1 VAISARFTADFA
13 SFYQAVQKA
22 EVSLKSFETGA
33 GKVEKTLNR
42 MGDSFSGVKIIQD
55 ATLAEKA
62 IEKIGGATKLTAAEQ
77 EHANKLVNE
86 AIAKYQAL
94 GMVAPKALTDLA
106 TATSNTV
113 GKSAQ
118 FLGDLKTHI
127 VANAAGFV
135 SAQAAIGAA
144 QAGFR
149 MLTKFVGDSV
159 TAYTEAEAIQKKLT
173 VALKQQGPFAV
184 SAAQDYEKLAKQFQ
198 RTTAFEDDMITATQA
213 MLVQVGDVMPNQMEG
228 ALKAT
233 TDLAAGL
240 GIDLQ
245 QATMLVGKA
254 FAGNTES
261 LGRYGV
267 NIDEA
272 RFKTEGATVVLD
284 AIQRRFGGQAQAELD
299 TYAGKVKQLAN
310 EWGNFQEA
318 VGEFIVDDPVVRAGL
333 ILLVDAFSK
342 QKTEVK
348 EVKDGWVTW
357 MTFMPQWVHVLKG
370 AHDGVKGLAEEI
382 VILSDAARLAQNI
395 KAPDFGGAQ
404 RANQFKAGSI
414 DVQKYLADEA
424 KAAKRAEDAIQDYAR
439 EQERTAKAVID
450 AYEDVRKA
458 AVNYYGLIQ
467 KANAGGIDGLKLH
480 GEVTAKVLT
489 AEIDKWLELRKVIDS
504 VIGKVTE
511 GSAHLGI
518 NPKDIKDNVFK
529 VGDGGINLLPAAL
542 TAVAP
547 FRDAFAEFGK
557 ELPQIIFGTLQG
569 GGSMVGA
576 LASGLAVTFS
586 KQFETALAKSIKDGT
601 KLSTE
606 NKALGTAAV
615 GLGSFVGGFGI
626 GESQGKAVGAVGGAA
641 AGAMAGLPLAAV
653 TGGLSVAVG
662 AVAGFFGGIFG
673 GAKKAKEELKKLR
686 QAQDDIVKHFGSME
700 KLKDAADDAGV
711 SIGNAIKT
719 KNAAE
724 FERFVKR
731 LNEALEKQKERWDGI
746 APIIGNINQLGGR
759 LPASFQGYIDKL
771 GEAKM
776 LTSDNLDILKQLTGE
791 GEVDWKK
798 LQGVAEEYGINLAGL
813 GDKFQSAKIRDG
825 AQKIWDDFQLLIGAG
840 ADTNAVLDGMSDEI
854 SNLVNN
860 SMKFKVDI
868 PANFKPLIEQLMDSG
883 KLLDENGDKIT
894 DLGKLKFSD
903 TIQTSIEKLVDKLQE
918 FLDTLLEIPD
928 AMSRIPRRL
937 DVDMVVGGGGGASQD
952 SGGAFGGAPIVIE
965 TNIDGEI
972 VARNQV
978 QHVPFALRTAGV
990 I

>member
-1 VAISARFTADFA
+1 LAISARFTADFA

-77 EHANKLVNE
+77 ERANKLVTE

-94 GMVAPKALTDLA
+94 GLVAPKALTDLA

-127 VANAAGFV
+127 VATAAGFV

-333 ILLVDAFSK
+333 ILMVDAFSK

-348 EVKDGWVTW
+348 ETKDGWVTW

-450 AYEDVRKA
+450 AYEDTRRAFVSYYSIIAKAGVANPLQGLADSTKVHIDAINNILIKSMDVWVEYGKAIAKA
-458 AVNYYGLIQ
+458 AKQFDDLGDLNF
-467 KANAGGIDGLKLH
+467 KLP
-480 GEVTAKVLT
+480 GRDVTGVVR
-489 AEIDKWLELRKVIDS
+489 D
-504 VIGKVTE
+504 
-511 GSAHLGI
+511 
-518 NPKDIKDNVFK
+518 
-529 VGDGGINLLPAAL
+529 LPPQL
-542 TAVAP
+542 VAP

-557 ELPQIIFGTLQG
+557 ELPEIIFGTLQG
-569 GGSMVGA
+569 GGSIVGA
-576 LASGLAVTFS
+576 MASGLAATFS
-586 KQFETALAKSIKDGT
+586 QQFQKALAKSIKDGT
-601 KLSTE
+601 ALSTG
-606 NKALGTAAV
+606 NKALGVGAV

-686 QAQDDIVKHFGSME
+686 QAQEDIVKHFGSME

-711 SIGNAIKT
+711 SIGNALKT

-746 APIIGNINQLGGR
+746 APIIGNISQLGGR
-759 LPASFQGYIDKL
+759 LPASFQGYIDQLEK
-771 GEAKM
+771 GKM
-776 LTSDNLDILKQLTGE
+776 LTSDNLTILKQLTGE
-791 GEVDWKK
+791 GETDWKR
-798 LQGVAEEYGINLAGL
+798 LQSVAEQYGINLAGL
-813 GDKFQSAKIRDG
+813 GDKFQAAKLSAG
-825 AQKIWDDFQLLIGAG
+825 AQQIWDDFQLLIGAG
-840 ADTNAVLDGMSDEI
+840 ADTNTVLDGMADEI
-854 SNLVNN
+854 GNLIKNAKQFGVA
-860 SMKFKVDI
+860 I
-868 PANFKPLIEQLMDSG
+868 PENFRPLIEKLMESG
-883 KLLDENGDKIT
+883 KLLDDNGEAIT
-894 DLGKLKFSD
+894 DLSTLKFSD
-903 TIQTSIEKLVDKLQE
+903 SIQTSIEKLVDTLQD
-918 FLDTLLEIPD
+918 FLDKLLEIPD
-928 AMSRIPRRL
+928 AMSRIPRSL
-937 DVDMVVGGGGGASQD
+937 DVDFNAGGAGAQD

-965 TNIDGEI
+965 TNIDGEV

>member
-333 ILLVDAFSK
+333 ILMVDAFSK

-348 EVKDGWVTW
+348 ETKDGWVTW

-450 AYEDVRKA
+450 AYEDTRRAFVSYYSIIAKAGVANPLQGLADSTKVHIDAINNILIKSMDVWVEYGKAIAKA
-458 AVNYYGLIQ
+458 AKQFDDLGDLNF
-467 KANAGGIDGLKLH
+467 KLP
-480 GEVTAKVLT
+480 GRDVTGVVR
-489 AEIDKWLELRKVIDS
+489 D
-504 VIGKVTE
+504 
-511 GSAHLGI
+511 
-518 NPKDIKDNVFK
+518 
-529 VGDGGINLLPAAL
+529 LPPQL
-542 TAVAP
+542 VAP

-557 ELPQIIFGTLQG
+557 ELPEIIFGTLQG
-569 GGSMVGA
+569 GGSIVGA
-576 LASGLAVTFS
+576 MASGLAATFS
-586 KQFETALAKSIKDGT
+586 QQFQKALAKSIKDGT
-601 KLSTE
+601 ALSTG
-606 NKALGTAAV
+606 NKALGVGAV

-686 QAQDDIVKHFGSME
+686 QAQEDIVKHFGSME

-711 SIGNAIKT
+711 SIGNALKT

-746 APIIGNINQLGGR
+746 APIIGNISQLGGR
-759 LPASFQGYIDKL
+759 LPASFQGYIDQLEK
-771 GEAKM
+771 GKM
-776 LTSDNLDILKQLTGE
+776 LTSDNLTILKQLTGE
-791 GEVDWKK
+791 GETDWKR
-798 LQGVAEEYGINLAGL
+798 LQSVAEQYGINLAGL
-813 GDKFQSAKIRDG
+813 GDKFQAAKLSAG
-825 AQKIWDDFQLLIGAG
+825 AQQIWDDFQLLIGAG
-840 ADTNAVLDGMSDEI
+840 ADTNTVLDGMADEI
-854 SNLVNN
+854 GNLIKNAKQFGVA
-860 SMKFKVDI
+860 I
-868 PANFKPLIEQLMDSG
+868 PENFRPLIEKLMESG
-883 KLLDENGDKIT
+883 KLLDDNGEAIT
-894 DLGKLKFSD
+894 DLSTLKFSD
-903 TIQTSIEKLVDKLQE
+903 SIQTSIEKLVDTLQD
-918 FLDTLLEIPD
+918 FLDKLLEIPD
-928 AMSRIPRRL
+928 AMSRIPRSL
-937 DVDMVVGGGGGASQD
+937 DVDFNAGGAGAQD

-965 TNIDGEI
+965 TNIDGEV